1 MFRDFERKDKWG
13 RGNRLT
19 KVRNRAMSQK
29 YPECPLYNH
38 SNCKDYEHPKL
49 CAIVREDKICL
60 KKKSK
65 SNPKK
70 PVPHPAVTDSPA
82 RPKKTKA

>member
-1 MFRDFERKDKWG
+1 MGNGLLKARDY
-13 RGNRLT
+13 N
-19 KVRNRAMSQK
+19 MSQK

-70 PVPHPAVTDSPA
+70 LARHDAVKTSPA
-82 RPKKTKA
+82 TSKKKVKAKMP

>member
-1 MFRDFERKDKWG
+1 MFRDFERKNKWE
-13 RGNRLT
+13 RGNGLT

-49 CAIVREDKICL
+49 CAIVREDKVCL

-70 PVPHPAVTDSPA
+70 LVHHTAAVTPGPA
-82 RPKKTKA
+82 KPKK